1 MAGFILRPDLR
12 TAGGEVS
19 DIVWEDQFVGT
30 LSLVYRESDRI
41 SGALQLEEGSLS
53 DEDKEEV
60 LEHVEEYVQGL
71 IDALGVDACD
81 VIVTHSSYERVIST
95 SDEQEIEMYEVEED
109 DEEEFLEFDR
119 PCSFFELVQ
128 IAISHGAAEYEIHN
142 EDGQVMAD
150 VFCEIQ
156 GQAVYGTVD
165 WVFDP
170 MEDEIEGAADLIAA
184 EFEETAIDSFVL
196 DMVYDGEIVDTVE
209 LLHEA
214 LLDYSEQDIL
224 DAELEHNEYHIE
236 MVRDDDDSVTY
247 EIYNMSYG
255 AMPIGSATVDL
266 SRQQITGFIDFRSTN
281 EVDDRVQIAKL
292 LMDEVDKERDCDHI
306 NVTML
311 CNNEVI
317 DELFLE
323 TEPIH

>member
-53 DEDKEEV
+53 DSEKDEV
-60 LEHVEEYVQGL
+60 LAHIEEYVQGL
-71 IDALGVDACD
+71 IDALGVNECD

-95 SDEQEIEMYEVEED
+95 SDESDLEMFDMEED
-109 DEEEFLEFDR
+109 DEEEFLDIER
-119 PCSFFELVQ
+119 PCTFFELVL
-128 IAISHGAAEYEIHN
+128 IAISHGKAEYYIYN
-142 EDGQVMAD
+142 EDKQVMAE
-150 VFCEIQ
+150 VFCEIH
-156 GQAVYGTVD
+156 GQDVFGTID
-165 WVFDP
+165 WLFDP
-170 MEDEIEGAADLIAA
+170 MEDEMEGAADLIAA
-184 EFEETAIDSFVL
+184 EFEDSAIDSFVL
-196 DMVYDGEIVDTVE
+196 DMCYDGEIVDTVE

-214 LLDYSEQDIL
+214 LLEYSDQDIL
-224 DAELEHNEYHIE
+224 DAEMDMNEYHIE
-236 MVRDDDDSVTY
+236 LVRDDGDTVTY

-255 AMPIGSATVDL
+255 ALPIGSATVDL
-266 SRQQITGFIDFRSTN
+266 SHQQITGFIDFRSTN
-281 EVDDRVQIAKL
+281 ELDDRVQIAKI
-292 LMDEVDKERDCDHI
+292 LMDEVDKERDCDHF

-311 CNNEVI
+311 CNNELI

-323 TEPIH
+323 AEQIH